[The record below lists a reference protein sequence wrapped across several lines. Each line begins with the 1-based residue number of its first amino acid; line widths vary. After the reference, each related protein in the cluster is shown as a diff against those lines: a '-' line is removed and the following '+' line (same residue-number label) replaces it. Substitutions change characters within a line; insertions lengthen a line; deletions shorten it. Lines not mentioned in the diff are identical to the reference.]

1 MRRLCQPRS
10 GNIMHQLFR
19 FMYQHGS
26 HLAFG
31 AILMAMSSFGQ
42 TYFVSLYGQDLR
54 QAFGLSDGGLGGL
67 YAAGTVMSA
76 VTLTWAGRMIDY
88 TTTRRFT
95 LAVTLLLVTAC
106 LLVSGAQAAWMLCAG
121 FYLLRLG
128 GQGLMVH
135 TALTATAR
143 QFPLD
148 AGKALGAIA
157 LGLSLAQALF
167 PLAAVQINYLTGW
180 RIAWL
185 INAAVLFAG
194 VALAVSC
201 LPHAAEKPLRT
212 FRKRGAEKVREASVW
227 KNRNLLL
234 ALPAVLA
241 SPFITTG
248 FFFHQARLAEEK
260 GWALSWVAGWFIA
273 YAITQAVSLLSF
285 GPLIDRLTPRRLLP
299 WFLLPQG
306 AGMLALWLSSSQW
319 VTPFYLIVT
328 GVSSAI
334 ASTLATALWVQLF
347 GSAQLAKVRSA
358 VEAGTVLA
366 SGASPVI
373 MGVLIDHNV
382 TLRIQAMICLVFI
395 LAASLVATRVQVG
408 CPEDINS

>member
-1 MRRLCQPRS
+1 MR
-10 GNIMHQLFR
+10 QLFR

-26 HLAFG
+26 HLAFA

-95 LAVTLLLVTAC
+95 LAVTLLLITAC

-185 INAAVLFAG
+185 INAVVLIAG

-201 LPHAAEKPLRT
+201 LPRAAEKPLRT

-285 GPLIDRLTPRRLLP
+285 GPLIDRMTPRRLLP
-299 WFLLPQG
+299 WLLLPQG

-319 VTPFYLIVT
+319 VTPFYLIMT

-347 GSAQLAKVRSA
+347 GSTQLAKVRSA

-373 MGVLIDHNV
+373 MGVLIDQHV
-382 TLRIQAMICLVFI
+382 TLRIQALICLVFI
-395 LAASLVATRVQVG
+395 LAASLVATRVQVAS
-408 CPEDINS
+408 PEDINS

>member
-1 MRRLCQPRS
+1 MR
-10 GNIMHQLFR
+10 QLFR

-26 HLAFG
+26 HLAF
-31 AILMAMSSFGQ
+31 ATILMAMSSFGQ

-95 LAVTLLLVTAC
+95 LAVTLLLITAC

-185 INAAVLFAG
+185 INAVVLIAG

-201 LPHAAEKPLRT
+201 LPRAAEKPLRT

-285 GPLIDRLTPRRLLP
+285 GPLIDRMTPRRLLP

-319 VTPFYLIVT
+319 VTPFYLIMT

-334 ASTLATALWVQLF
+334 ASTLATALWVQLY

-373 MGVLIDHNV
+373 MGVLIDQHV
-382 TLRIQAMICLVFI
+382 TLRIQALICLVFI
-395 LAASLVATRVQVG
+395 LAASLVATRVQVAS
-408 CPEDINS
+408 PEDINS

>member
-1 MRRLCQPRS
+1 MR
-10 GNIMHQLFR
+10 QLFR

-42 TYFVSLYGQDLR
+42 TYFVSLYGQGLR

-95 LAVTLLLVTAC
+95 LAVTLLLITAC
-106 LLVSGAQAAWMLCAG
+106 LLISGAQAAWMLCAG

-180 RIAWL
+180 RTAWL
-185 INAAVLFAG
+185 INAAVLVAG

-201 LPHAAEKPLRT
+201 LPRAAEKPLRT

-319 VTPFYLIVT
+319 VTPFYLIMT

-373 MGVLIDHNV
+373 MGVLIDHHV
-382 TLRIQAMICLVFI
+382 TLRIQALICLVFI

-408 CPEDINS
+408 SPEDINS

>member
-1 MRRLCQPRS
+1 MR
-10 GNIMHQLFR
+10 QLFR
-19 FMYQHGS
+19 FIHQHGS
-26 HLAFG
+26 HLGFG

-42 TYFVSLYGQDLR
+42 TYFVSLYGQDWR

-76 VTLTWAGRMIDY
+76 LTLTWAGRLIDY
-88 TTTRRFT
+88 TTTRKFT
-95 LAVTLLLVTAC
+95 LAVTFLLTVAC
-106 LLVSGAQAAWMLCAG
+106 LLVSGAQTAWMLCAG

-157 LGLSLAQALF
+157 LGLSLAQAFF
-167 PLAAVQINYLTGW
+167 PVAAVQVGHFTGW
-180 RIAWL
+180 RTAWL
-185 INAAVLFAG
+185 INAVILIAG
-194 VALAVSC
+194 VALAISC
-201 LPHAAEKPLRT
+201 LPRRVEKPLRT
-212 FRKRGAEKVREASVW
+212 FRKRGDRKVRDPSLW

-234 ALPAVLA
+234 ALPVVLA

-260 GWALSWVAGWFIA
+260 GWALSWVAAWFIA
-273 YAITQAVSLLSF
+273 YALTQAVSLLSF

-299 WFLLPQG
+299 WFLMPQG
-306 AGMLALWLSSSQW
+306 AGMFALWFSNGLW
-319 VTPFYLIVT
+319 VTPFYLIMT
-328 GVSSAI
+328 GISSAI

-347 GSAQLAKVRSA
+347 GPALLAKVRSA
-358 VEAGTVLA
+358 VEAGTVIA

-373 MGVLIDHNV
+373 MGVLIDHHV
-382 TLRIQAMICLVFI
+382 SLRSQALMCLIFI
-395 LAASLVATRVQVG
+395 IIASLTASRIKTAKQSFIRHENG
-408 CPEDINS
+408 TAD

>member
-1 MRRLCQPRS
+1 MR
-10 GNIMHQLFR
+10 QLFR

-26 HLAFG
+26 HLAFD

-76 VTLTWAGRMIDY
+76 VTLTWAGRLIDY

-95 LAVTLLLVTAC
+95 LAVTLLLITAC
-106 LLVSGAQAAWMLCAG
+106 LLVSGAQAAWTLCAG

-167 PLAAVQINYLTGW
+167 PLAAVQINALTGW
-180 RIAWL
+180 RTAWL
-185 INAAVLFAG
+185 INAAVLVAG

-201 LPHAAEKPLRT
+201 LPRAAEKPLRT

-227 KNRNLLL
+227 KNRNLLF

-306 AGMLALWLSSSQW
+306 AGMLALWLSNSVW
-319 VTPFYLIVT
+319 VTPFYLIMT
-328 GVSSAI
+328 GISSAI

-347 GSAQLAKVRSA
+347 GPAQLAKVRSA

-373 MGVLIDHNV
+373 MGVLIDNHIA
-382 TLRIQAMICLVFI
+382 LRVQALLCLVFI
-395 LAASLVATRVQVG
+395 LAASLVATRVRAGV
-408 CPEDINS
+408 PENETDISG

>member
-1 MRRLCQPRS
+1 MR
-10 GNIMHQLFR
+10 QLFR

-26 HLAFG
+26 HLAF
-31 AILMAMSSFGQ
+31 AAKLMAMSSFGQ

-95 LAVTLLLVTAC
+95 LAVTLLLITAC

-135 TALTATAR
+135 TALTATVR

-167 PLAAVQINYLTGW
+167 PLAAVQINYMTGW

-185 INAAVLFAG
+185 INAVVLIAG

-201 LPHAAEKPLRT
+201 LPRAAEKPLRT

-285 GPLIDRLTPRRLLP
+285 GPLIDRMSPRRLLP

-319 VTPFYLIVT
+319 VTPFYLIMT

-347 GSAQLAKVRSA
+347 GSTQLAKVRSA

-373 MGVLIDHNV
+373 MGVLIDHHV
-382 TLRIQAMICLVFI
+382 TLRIQALICLVFI
-395 LAASLVATRVQVG
+395 LAASLVATRVQVAS
-408 CPEDINS
+408 PEDINS

>member
-1 MRRLCQPRS
+1 MR
-10 GNIMHQLFR
+10 QLFR

-76 VTLTWAGRMIDY
+76 VTLTWAGRLIDY

-95 LAVTLLLVTAC
+95 LAVTLLLITAC
-106 LLVSGAQAAWMLCAG
+106 LLVSGAQAAWTLCAG

-167 PLAAVQINYLTGW
+167 PLAAVQINALTGW
-180 RIAWL
+180 RTAWL
-185 INAAVLFAG
+185 INAAVLVAG

-201 LPHAAEKPLRT
+201 LPRAAEKPLRT

-227 KNRNLLL
+227 KNRNLLF

-306 AGMLALWLSSSQW
+306 AGMLALWLSNSVW
-319 VTPFYLIVT
+319 VTPFYLIMT
-328 GVSSAI
+328 GISSAI

-347 GSAQLAKVRSA
+347 GPAQLAKVRSA

-373 MGVLIDHNV
+373 MGVLIDNHIA
-382 TLRIQAMICLVFI
+382 LRVQALLCLVFI
-395 LAASLVATRVQVG
+395 LAASLVATRVRAGV
-408 CPEDINS
+408 PENETDISG

>member
-1 MRRLCQPRS
+1 MR
-10 GNIMHQLFR
+10 QLFR

-26 HLAFG
+26 HLAF
-31 AILMAMSSFGQ
+31 ATILMAMSSFGQ

-54 QAFGLSDGGLGGL
+54 QAFGLSDGWLGGL
-67 YAAGTVMSA
+67 YAAGTVISA

-95 LAVTLLLVTAC
+95 LAVTLLLITAC

-148 AGKALGAIA
+148 AGKAL
-157 LGLSLAQALF
+157 F

-185 INAAVLFAG
+185 INAVVLIAG

-201 LPHAAEKPLRT
+201 LPRAAEKPLRT
-212 FRKRGAEKVREASVW
+212 FRKRGAEKIREASVW

-260 GWALSWVAGWFIA
+260 GWALSWIAGWFIA

-285 GPLIDRLTPRRLLP
+285 GPLIDRMTPRRLLP
-299 WFLLPQG
+299 WFLPPQG

-319 VTPFYLIVT
+319 VTPFYLIMT

-373 MGVLIDHNV
+373 MGVLIDHHV
-382 TLRIQAMICLVFI
+382 TLRIQALICLVFI
-395 LAASLVATRVQVG
+395 LAASLLATRVQVAS
-408 CPEDINS
+408 PEDINS

>member
-1 MRRLCQPRS
+1 MR
-10 GNIMHQLFR
+10 QLFR

-26 HLAFG
+26 HLAF
-31 AILMAMSSFGQ
+31 ATILMAMSSFGQ

-95 LAVTLLLVTAC
+95 LAVTLLLIAAC

-185 INAAVLFAG
+185 INAVVLIAG

-201 LPHAAEKPLRT
+201 LPRAAEKPLRT
-212 FRKRGAEKVREASVW
+212 FRKRGAEKIREASVW

-285 GPLIDRLTPRRLLP
+285 GPLIDRMTPRRLLP
-299 WFLLPQG
+299 WFLPPQG

-319 VTPFYLIVT
+319 VTPFYLIMT

-373 MGVLIDHNV
+373 MGVLIDHHV
-382 TLRIQAMICLVFI
+382 TLRIQALICLVFI
-395 LAASLVATRVQVG
+395 LAASLVATRVQVAS
-408 CPEDINS
+408 PEDINS

>member
-1 MRRLCQPRS
+1 MR
-10 GNIMHQLFR
+10 QLFR

-76 VTLTWAGRMIDY
+76 VTLTWAGRLIDY

-95 LAVTLLLVTAC
+95 LAVTLLLITAC
-106 LLVSGAQAAWMLCAG
+106 LLVSGAQAAWTLCAS

-167 PLAAVQINYLTGW
+167 PLAAVQINALTGW
-180 RIAWL
+180 RTAWL
-185 INAAVLFAG
+185 INAAVLVAG

-201 LPHAAEKPLRT
+201 LPRAAEKPLRT

-227 KNRNLLL
+227 KNRNLLF

-306 AGMLALWLSSSQW
+306 AGMLALWLSNSVW
-319 VTPFYLIVT
+319 VTPFYLIMT
-328 GVSSAI
+328 GISSAI

-347 GSAQLAKVRSA
+347 GPAQLAKVRSA

-373 MGVLIDHNV
+373 MGVLIDNHIA
-382 TLRIQAMICLVFI
+382 LRVQALLCLVFI
-395 LAASLVATRVQVG
+395 LAASLVATRVRAGV
-408 CPEDINS
+408 PENETDISG

>member
-1 MRRLCQPRS
+1 MR
-10 GNIMHQLFR
+10 QLFR

-26 HLAFG
+26 HLAF
-31 AILMAMSSFGQ
+31 ATILMAMSSFGQ

-67 YAAGTVMSA
+67 YAAGTVISA

-95 LAVTLLLVTAC
+95 LAVTLLLITAC

-148 AGKALGAIA
+148 AGKAL
-157 LGLSLAQALF
+157 F

-185 INAAVLFAG
+185 INAVVLIAG

-201 LPHAAEKPLRT
+201 LPRAAEKPLRT
-212 FRKRGAEKVREASVW
+212 FRKRGAEKIREASVW

-260 GWALSWVAGWFIA
+260 GWALSWIAGWFIA

-285 GPLIDRLTPRRLLP
+285 GPLIDRMTPRRLLP
-299 WFLLPQG
+299 WFLPPQG

-319 VTPFYLIVT
+319 VTPFYLIMT

-347 GSAQLAKVRSA
+347 GSAQLEKVRSA

-373 MGVLIDHNV
+373 MGVLIDHHV
-382 TLRIQAMICLVFI
+382 TLRIQALICLVFI
-395 LAASLVATRVQVG
+395 LAASLLATRVQVAS
-408 CPEDINS
+408 PEDINS

>member
-1 MRRLCQPRS
+1 MR
-10 GNIMHQLFR
+10 QLFR

-26 HLAFG
+26 HLAF
-31 AILMAMSSFGQ
+31 ATILMAMSSFGQ

-67 YAAGTVMSA
+67 YAAGTVISA

-95 LAVTLLLVTAC
+95 LAVTLLLITAC

-148 AGKALGAIA
+148 AGKAL
-157 LGLSLAQALF
+157 F

-185 INAAVLFAG
+185 INAVVLIAG

-201 LPHAAEKPLRT
+201 LPRAAEKPLRT
-212 FRKRGAEKVREASVW
+212 FRKRGAEKIREASVW

-285 GPLIDRLTPRRLLP
+285 GPLIDRMTPRRLLP
-299 WFLLPQG
+299 LFLPPQG

-319 VTPFYLIVT
+319 VTPFYLIMT

-373 MGVLIDHNV
+373 MGVLIDHHV
-382 TLRIQAMICLVFI
+382 TLRIQALICLVFI
-395 LAASLVATRVQVG
+395 LAASLVATRVQVAS
-408 CPEDINS
+408 PEDINS

>member
-1 MRRLCQPRS
+1 MR
-10 GNIMHQLFR
+10 QLFR

-42 TYFVSLYGQDLR
+42 TYFVSLYGQGLR

-95 LAVTLLLVTAC
+95 LAVTLLLITAC
-106 LLVSGAQAAWMLCAG
+106 LLISGAQAAWMLCAG

-180 RIAWL
+180 RTAWL
-185 INAAVLFAG
+185 INAAVLVAG

-201 LPHAAEKPLRT
+201 LPRAAEEPLRT

-319 VTPFYLIVT
+319 VTPFYLIMT

-373 MGVLIDHNV
+373 MGVLIDHHV
-382 TLRIQAMICLVFI
+382 TLRIQALICLVFI

-408 CPEDINS
+408 SPEDINS

>member
-1 MRRLCQPRS
+1 MR
-10 GNIMHQLFR
+10 QLFR

-42 TYFVSLYGQDLR
+42 TYFVSLYGQGLR

-106 LLVSGAQAAWMLCAG
+106 LLVSGAQAAWTLCAG

-167 PLAAVQINYLTGW
+167 PLAAVQINALTGW
-180 RIAWL
+180 RTAWL
-185 INAAVLFAG
+185 INAAVLVAG

-201 LPHAAEKPLRT
+201 LPRAAEKPLRT

-227 KNRNLLL
+227 KNRNLLF

-248 FFFHQARLAEEK
+248 FFFHQARLGEEK

-299 WFLLPQG
+299 WFLLPQA
-306 AGMLALWLSSSQW
+306 AGMLALWLSNSVW
-319 VTPFYLIVT
+319 VTPFYLIMT
-328 GVSSAI
+328 GISSAI

-347 GSAQLAKVRSA
+347 GPAQLAKVRSA

-373 MGVLIDHNV
+373 MGVLIDNHIA
-382 TLRIQAMICLVFI
+382 LRVQALLCLVFI
-395 LAASLVATRVQVG
+395 LAASLVATRVRAGV
-408 CPEDINS
+408 PENETDISG

>member
-1 MRRLCQPRS
+1 MR
-10 GNIMHQLFR
+10 QLFR

-31 AILMAMSSFGQ
+31 TILMAMSSFGQ

-167 PLAAVQINYLTGW
+167 PLAAVKINYLTGW

-185 INAAVLFAG
+185 INAAVLVAG

-201 LPHAAEKPLRT
+201 LPRAAEKPLRT
-212 FRKRGAEKVREASVW
+212 FRKRGAEKVREAAVW

-260 GWALSWVAGWFIA
+260 EWALSWVAGWFIA

-319 VTPFYLIVT
+319 ITPFYLIMT

-373 MGVLIDHNV
+373 MGVLIDHHV
-382 TLRIQAMICLVFI
+382 TLRIQALICLIFI
-395 LAASLVATRVQVG
+395 LAASLITTRVQVAS
-408 CPEDINS
+408 PEDINS

>member
-1 MRRLCQPRS
+1 MR
-10 GNIMHQLFR
+10 QLFR

-42 TYFVSLYGQDLR
+42 TYFVSLYGQGLR

-106 LLVSGAQAAWMLCAG
+106 LLVSGAQAAWMLCVG

-180 RIAWL
+180 RTAWL
-185 INAAVLFAG
+185 INAAVLVAG

-201 LPHAAEKPLRT
+201 LPRAAEKPLRT

-319 VTPFYLIVT
+319 VTPFYLITT

-347 GSAQLAKVRSA
+347 GSALLAKVRSA

-373 MGVLIDHNV
+373 MGVLIDHHV
-382 TLRIQAMICLVFI
+382 TLRIQALICLVFI
-395 LAASLVATRVQVG
+395 LAASLVATRVQVAS
-408 CPEDINS
+408 PEDINS

>member
-1 MRRLCQPRS
+1 MR
-10 GNIMHQLFR
+10 QLFR

-42 TYFVSLYGQDLR
+42 TYFVSLYGQGLR

-88 TTTRRFT
+88 TTIRRFT

-180 RIAWL
+180 RTAWL
-185 INAAVLFAG
+185 INAAVLVAG

-201 LPHAAEKPLRT
+201 LPRAAEKPLRT

-306 AGMLALWLSSSQW
+306 VGMLALWLSSSQW
-319 VTPFYLIVT
+319 VTPFYLITT

-347 GSAQLAKVRSA
+347 GSALLAKVRSA

-373 MGVLIDHNV
+373 MGVLIDHHV
-382 TLRIQAMICLVFI
+382 TLRIQALICLVFI
-395 LAASLVATRVQVG
+395 LAASLVATRVQVAS
-408 CPEDINS
+408 PEDINS

>member
-1 MRRLCQPRS
+1 MR
-10 GNIMHQLFR
+10 QLFR

-95 LAVTLLLVTAC
+95 LAVTLLLITAC

-185 INAAVLFAG
+185 INAVVLIAG

-201 LPHAAEKPLRT
+201 LPRAAEKPLRT

-285 GPLIDRLTPRRLLP
+285 GPLIDRMTPRRLLP

-319 VTPFYLIVT
+319 VTPFYLIMT

-373 MGVLIDHNV
+373 MGVLIDHHV
-382 TLRIQAMICLVFI
+382 TLRIQALICLVFI
-395 LAASLVATRVQVG
+395 LAASLVATRVQVAS
-408 CPEDINS
+408 PDDINS

>member
-1 MRRLCQPRS
+1 MR
-10 GNIMHQLFR
+10 QLFR

-76 VTLTWAGRMIDY
+76 VTLTWAGRLIDY

-95 LAVTLLLVTAC
+95 LTVTLLLITAC
-106 LLVSGAQAAWMLCAG
+106 LLVSGAQAAWTLCAG

-167 PLAAVQINYLTGW
+167 PLAAVQINALTGW
-180 RIAWL
+180 RTAWL
-185 INAAVLFAG
+185 INAAVLVAG

-201 LPHAAEKPLRT
+201 LPRAAEKPLRT

-227 KNRNLLL
+227 KNRNLLF

-306 AGMLALWLSSSQW
+306 AGMLTLWLSNSVW
-319 VTPFYLIVT
+319 VTPFYLIMT
-328 GVSSAI
+328 GISSAI

-347 GSAQLAKVRSA
+347 GPAQLAKVRSA

-373 MGVLIDHNV
+373 MGVLIDNHIA
-382 TLRIQAMICLVFI
+382 LRVQALLCLVFI
-395 LAASLVATRVQVG
+395 LAASLVATRVRAGV
-408 CPEDINS
+408 PENETDISG

>member
-1 MRRLCQPRS
+1 MR
-10 GNIMHQLFR
+10 QLFR

-76 VTLTWAGRMIDY
+76 VTLTWAGRLIDY

-95 LAVTLLLVTAC
+95 LTVILLLITAC
-106 LLVSGAQAAWMLCAG
+106 LLVSGAQAAWTLCAG

-167 PLAAVQINYLTGW
+167 PLAAVQINALTGW
-180 RIAWL
+180 RTAWL
-185 INAAVLFAG
+185 INAAVLVAG

-201 LPHAAEKPLRT
+201 LPRAAEKPLRT

-227 KNRNLLL
+227 KNRNLLF

-306 AGMLALWLSSSQW
+306 AGMLALWLSNSVW
-319 VTPFYLIVT
+319 VTPFYLIMT
-328 GVSSAI
+328 GISSAI

-347 GSAQLAKVRSA
+347 GPAQLAKVRSA

-373 MGVLIDHNV
+373 MGVLIDNHIA
-382 TLRIQAMICLVFI
+382 LRVQALLCLVFI
-395 LAASLVATRVQVG
+395 LAASLVATRVRAGV
-408 CPEDINS
+408 PENETDISG

>member
-1 MRRLCQPRS
+1 MR
-10 GNIMHQLFR
+10 QLFR

-76 VTLTWAGRMIDY
+76 VTLTWAGRLIDY

-95 LAVTLLLVTAC
+95 LAVTLLLITAC
-106 LLVSGAQAAWMLCAG
+106 LLVSGAQAAWTLCAG

-167 PLAAVQINYLTGW
+167 PLAAVQINALTGW
-180 RIAWL
+180 RTAWL
-185 INAAVLFAG
+185 INAAVLVAG

-201 LPHAAEKPLRT
+201 LPRAAEKPLRT
-212 FRKRGAEKVREASVW
+212 FKKRGAEKVREASVW
-227 KNRNLLL
+227 KNRNLLF

-306 AGMLALWLSSSQW
+306 AGMLALWLSNSVW
-319 VTPFYLIVT
+319 VTPFYLIMT
-328 GVSSAI
+328 GISSAI

-347 GSAQLAKVRSA
+347 GPAQLAKVRSA

-373 MGVLIDHNV
+373 MGVLIDNHIA
-382 TLRIQAMICLVFI
+382 LRVQALLCLVFI
-395 LAASLVATRVQVG
+395 LAASLVATRVRAGV
-408 CPEDINS
+408 PENETDISG

>member
-1 MRRLCQPRS
+1 MR
-10 GNIMHQLFR
+10 QLFR

-76 VTLTWAGRMIDY
+76 VTLTWAGRLIDY

-95 LAVTLLLVTAC
+95 LAVTLLLITAC
-106 LLVSGAQAAWMLCAG
+106 LLVSGAQAAWTLCAG

-167 PLAAVQINYLTGW
+167 PLAAVQINALTGW
-180 RIAWL
+180 RTAWL
-185 INAAVLFAG
+185 INAAVLVAG

-201 LPHAAEKPLRT
+201 LPRAAEKPLRT

-227 KNRNLLL
+227 KNRNLLF

-306 AGMLALWLSSSQW
+306 AGVLALWLSNSVW
-319 VTPFYLIVT
+319 VTPFYLIMT
-328 GVSSAI
+328 GISSAI

-347 GSAQLAKVRSA
+347 GPAQLAKVRSA

-373 MGVLIDHNV
+373 MGVLIDNHIA
-382 TLRIQAMICLVFI
+382 LRVQALLCLVFI
-395 LAASLVATRVQVG
+395 LAASLVATRVRAGV
-408 CPEDINS
+408 PENETDISG

>member
-1 MRRLCQPRS
+1 MR
-10 GNIMHQLFR
+10 QLFR

-76 VTLTWAGRMIDY
+76 VTLTWAGRLIDY

-95 LAVTLLLVTAC
+95 LAVTLLLITAC
-106 LLVSGAQAAWMLCAG
+106 LLVSGAQAAWTLCAG

-167 PLAAVQINYLTGW
+167 PLAAVQINALTGW
-180 RIAWL
+180 RTAWL
-185 INAAVLFAG
+185 INAAVLVAG

-201 LPHAAEKPLRT
+201 LPRAAEKPLRT

-227 KNRNLLL
+227 KNRNLLF

-306 AGMLALWLSSSQW
+306 AGMLTLWLSNSVW
-319 VTPFYLIVT
+319 VTPFYLIMT
-328 GVSSAI
+328 GISSAI

-347 GSAQLAKVRSA
+347 GPAQLAKVRSA

-373 MGVLIDHNV
+373 MGVLIDNHIA
-382 TLRIQAMICLVFI
+382 LRVQALLCLVFI
-395 LAASLVATRVQVG
+395 LAASLVATRVRAGV
-408 CPEDINS
+408 PENETDISG

>member
-1 MRRLCQPRS
+1 MR
-10 GNIMHQLFR
+10 QLFR

-167 PLAAVQINYLTGW
+167 PLAAVQINALTGW
-180 RIAWL
+180 RTAWL
-185 INAAVLFAG
+185 INAAVLVAG

-201 LPHAAEKPLRT
+201 LPRAAEKPLRT

-227 KNRNLLL
+227 KSRNLLF

-299 WFLLPQG
+299 WFLLPQA
-306 AGMLALWLSSSQW
+306 AGMLALWLSNSVW
-319 VTPFYLIVT
+319 VTPFYLIMT
-328 GVSSAI
+328 GISSAI

-347 GSAQLAKVRSA
+347 GPAQLAKVRSA

-373 MGVLIDHNV
+373 MGVLIDNHIA
-382 TLRIQAMICLVFI
+382 LRVQALLCLVFI
-395 LAASLVATRVQVG
+395 LAASLVATRVRAGV
-408 CPEDINS
+408 PENETDISG

>member
-1 MRRLCQPRS
+1 MR
-10 GNIMHQLFR
+10 QLFR
-19 FMYQHGS
+19 FMYQHSS
-26 HLAFG
+26 HLAFA

-95 LAVTLLLVTAC
+95 LAVTLLLITAC

-185 INAAVLFAG
+185 INAVVLIAG

-201 LPHAAEKPLRT
+201 LPRAAEKPLRT

-285 GPLIDRLTPRRLLP
+285 GPLIDRMTPRRLLP

-319 VTPFYLIVT
+319 VTPFYLIMT

-373 MGVLIDHNV
+373 MGVLIDQHV
-382 TLRIQAMICLVFI
+382 TLRIQALICLVFI
-395 LAASLVATRVQVG
+395 LAASLVATRVQVAS
-408 CPEDINS
+408 PEDINS

>member
-1 MRRLCQPRS
+1 MR
-10 GNIMHQLFR
+10 QLFR

-106 LLVSGAQAAWMLCAG
+106 LLVSGAQAAWTLCAG

-167 PLAAVQINYLTGW
+167 PLAAVQINALTGW
-180 RIAWL
+180 RTAWL
-185 INAAVLFAG
+185 INAAVLVAG

-201 LPHAAEKPLRT
+201 LPRAAEKPLRT

-227 KNRNLLL
+227 KNRNLLF

-273 YAITQAVSLLSF
+273 HAITQAVSLLSF

-299 WFLLPQG
+299 WFLLPQA
-306 AGMLALWLSSSQW
+306 AGMLALWLSNSVW
-319 VTPFYLIVT
+319 VTPFYLIMT
-328 GVSSAI
+328 GISSAI

-347 GSAQLAKVRSA
+347 GPAQLAKVRSA

-373 MGVLIDHNV
+373 MGVLIDNHIA
-382 TLRIQAMICLVFI
+382 LRVQALLCLVFI
-395 LAASLVATRVQVG
+395 LAASLVATRVRAGV
-408 CPEDINS
+408 PENETDISG